1 MTSETIDALFTR
13 LVECSDADATLAAV
27 REEPRLLSGVTQQLC
42 EHAELRESCRSLENF
57 VLTVG
62 DTEGAIDV
70 MDRCLRLEVDIR
82 KHYARLLDLIF
93 ESVNRE
99 IGGRG

>member
-1 MTSETIDALFTR
+1 MRHAAISLDTHCW
-13 LVECSDADATLAAV
+13 ECSDADATLAAV
-27 REEPRLLSGVTQQLC
+27 REQPRLLSGVTQQLC
-42 EHAELRESCRSLENF
+42 EHAELRESCRSLETCAS
-57 VLTVG
+57 TVG

-70 MDRCLRLEVDIR
+70 MDSCLRLEEDIR
-82 KHYARLLDLIF
+82 KHYAALLDLIF